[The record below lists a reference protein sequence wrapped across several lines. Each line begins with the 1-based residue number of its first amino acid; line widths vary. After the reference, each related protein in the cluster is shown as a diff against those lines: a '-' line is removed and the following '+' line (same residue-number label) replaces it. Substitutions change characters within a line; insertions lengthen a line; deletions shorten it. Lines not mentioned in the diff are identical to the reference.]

1 MALQD
6 GGLERGDAG
15 GPAGPMGKVP
25 RRWRLGDDP
34 RARVAPPPPNR
45 VVPGG
50 QLAVTLVTVAAW
62 PGPGM
67 LTSTTWRL
75 VAVTRAH
82 SARLEVTAPTTS
94 WPPVAPTVVQA
105 RGGWP
110 PPADVGKVPSMCRL
124 DRGLAPVCSRVLA
137 PPPTSWVPSGH
148 GAVVATVDPGPAGPG
163 MLDSTTTAGNG
174 PGPRGAGAPGVLAG
188 EAAGARM
195 ASVAPAPGR
204 RGPGQ
209 AGPAARR

>member
-6 GGLERGDAG
+6 AGVEPEDAG
-15 GPAGPMGKVP
+15 APRGPLGKVP

-67 LTSTTWRL
+67 LASTTWRL

-110 PPADVGKVPSMCRL
+110 PAADAGKVPSMCRL
-124 DRGLAPVCSRVLA
+124 DGGLAPVCSRGLA
-137 PPPTSWVPSGH
+137 PPPTSWVPSGQ
-148 GAVVATVDPGPAGPG
+148 VALAA
-163 MLDSTTTAGNG
+163 TAH
-174 PGPRGAGAPGVLAG
+174 P
-188 EAAGARM
+188 
-195 ASVAPAPGR
+195 
-204 RGPGQ
+204 
-209 AGPAARR
+209 